1 MTNSALVVKGQI
13 CRLAQFSWRQL
24 TTLCGCHTTDG
35 EIWGLGMDEFDAIAA
50 ELLAAQRYEHE
61 EQARE
66 LLVAADEMF
75 AFSDLLRRIPAGEV
89 IGLTL
94 IDGSTLRGRIV
105 RVGRDW
111 LRLSEVADELG
122 TARARAR
129 RVHEIRL
136 AGVSRVSRES
146 R

>member
-1 MTNSALVVKGQI
+1 MTNRALVVKGNYADSRSFPVPGSLRFAVI
-13 CRLAQFSWRQL
+13 TPRMVRF
-24 TTLCGCHTTDG
+24 G
-35 EIWGLGMDEFDAIAA
+35 GLGMDEFDAIAA
-50 ELLAAQRYEHE
+50 DLLAAERYEHE

-66 LLVAADEMF
+66 LLVAADETF
-75 AFSDLLRRIPAGEV
+75 AFSDLLRRIPVGEV

-94 IDGSTLRGRIV
+94 IDGSTLRGRVV

-111 LRLSEVADELG
+111 IRLSEVADELG
-122 TARARAR
+122 TARARTR

>member
-1 MTNSALVVKGQI
+1 MTNRLPVVKGELW
-13 CRLAQFSWRQL
+13 RLAQFSRPGL

-35 EIWGLGMDEFDAIAA
+35 EIWGLRMDEFDAIAA
-50 ELLAAQRYEHE
+50 DLLAAERYEHE

-66 LLVAADEMF
+66 LLVAADETF
-75 AFSDLLRRIPAGEV
+75 AFSDLLRRIPVGEV

-94 IDGSTLRGRIV
+94 IDGSTLRGRVV

-111 LRLSEVADELG
+111 IRLSEVADELG
-122 TARARAR
+122 TARARTR
-129 RVHEIRL
+129 RIHEIRL